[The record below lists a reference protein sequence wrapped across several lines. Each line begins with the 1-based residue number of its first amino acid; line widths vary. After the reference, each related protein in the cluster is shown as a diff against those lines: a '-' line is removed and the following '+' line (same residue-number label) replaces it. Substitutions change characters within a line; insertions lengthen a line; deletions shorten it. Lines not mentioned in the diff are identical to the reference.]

1 MNVAQHAL
9 LIFQTTIAAMTLPVI
24 LVYLNRLLVQ
34 HLDNRGMYLV
44 PPFSWL
50 PLLAGA
56 LLCSAALDGM
66 EVSGRLNPEDL
77 WISDYWS
84 LRIDELYDIWLNPFD
99 ILFAVIAG
107 MIELRLEIPHDGW
120 RITVLRIVLGLACG
134 VALLAWRNWQA
145 IRGILLFFW
154 LALTAMIL
162 MYMSVVI
169 LAWITHWLNFWLLL
183 VIFIFLYL
191 FDKDGDQPPRSP
203 L

>member
-1 MNVAQHAL
+1 MNFAQHAL
-9 LIFQTTIAAMTLPVI
+9 LIFQTTIAMAIFPLA
-24 LVYLNRLLVQ
+24 LVVVNRLLIQ
-34 HLDNRGMYLV
+34 SLDDRGMYLV

-50 PLLAGA
+50 HLLAGA
-56 LLCSAALDGM
+56 LLCSAALDAM
-66 EVSGRLNPEDL
+66 EVTDRLNPEGFWL
-77 WISDYWS
+77 SDYWS

-107 MIELRLEIPHDGW
+107 VIELRLEHDDW
-120 RITVLRIVLGLACG
+120 RVWILRIVFGLACV

-145 IRGILLFFW
+145 IRGVVLFFW
-154 LALTAMIL
+154 LTLTAMIL
-162 MYMSVVI
+162 MYMSVI
-169 LAWITHWLNFWLLL
+169 TLAWITHWLNFWLLL